1 MGIAARLTLRA
12 LFAEWMRG
20 CSRAEATT
28 AAPAVATVV
37 ADDDRRSPRPYLLRN
52 NRGRHVGQRRGL
64 NEFELRV
71 LQRR

>member
-37 ADDDRRSPRPYLLRN
+37 ANDDRRSPRPYLLRN
-52 NRGRHVGQRRGL
+52 HRGRHVGQHHGIHVFGL
-64 NEFELRV
+64 LV
-71 LQRR
+71 LQQR